1 MSEVYI
7 STNTQ
12 KAISALSVLPGDY
25 QGYLIG
31 HRRGKR
37 YHIEEIL
44 RTDEENL
51 FSIEAFTELDR
62 IYDGGIIGLFSN
74 RRETLEKS
82 MMAAFYGKIF
92 LLRQDSST
100 EPYKAFTVEYDQ
112 DFSLSPTNISWDS
125 AANSEGEPNG

>member
-7 STNTQ
+7 STRTQ
-12 KAISALSVLPGDY
+12 KAIAALSFLRGNC
-25 QGYLIG
+25 QGWLIG

-37 YHIEEIL
+37 CHIEEIL
-44 RTDEENL
+44 STDEENL

-62 IYDGGIIGLFSN
+62 IYAGGIIGLFSN
-74 RRETLEKS
+74 RMETLEKS

-92 LLRQDSST
+92 LLKQDSST

-112 DFSLSPTNISWDS
+112 DFFLSPTNISWDS
-125 AANSEGEPNG
+125 AVNSEGEPDG